1 MVGVGGLIFGWLFKL
16 GISNWCSFIFKFI
29 LSISSKGELGILGQ
43 KWGWTK
49 GLKSW
54 KWCSG
59 RDLESENITKK

>member
-1 MVGVGGLIFGWLFKL
+1 MVGVGGLIGFLFKL

-49 GLKSW
+49 GLKSY
-54 KWCSG
+54 KVV
-59 RDLESENITKK
+59 